1 VAHVLINL
9 HGIHRNCFEFD
20 SQQCNARTC
29 AFKVSDPWGL
39 GRERKYYDDDMDKQM
54 RAIQEK
60 KKENEWFKKTSEC
73 CSTKK
78 KIYLIIQLMVKC
90 NKIIQDISV
99 PGVALYY
106 MVEID

>member
-1 VAHVLINL
+1 MEF
-9 HGIHRNCFEFD
+9 RNYVPEFD

-54 RAIQEK
+54 RAKFIQK
-60 KKENEWFKKTSEC
+60 RKENEWFKKTSRMLFYKEEDL
-73 CSTKK
+73 SYYPIDGEVQRLF
-78 KIYLIIQLMVKC
+78 KIFLFQGL
-90 NKIIQDISV
+90 
-99 PGVALYY
+99 ALY